1 MKKFLS
7 IALLGVFVLAGCE
20 MTAMKDDKSMAQK
33 SLYDR
38 LGGKPAITA
47 VVDEFVARLAADNRV
62 NKRFAKTDM
71 PKLKAHLVDQV
82 CEATGGPCKYA
93 GKTMRDTHKGM
104 NITND
109 EFNWT
114 GEHLAAALD
123 KFRVPA
129 TEKNELLKAIGSM
142 QKDIVGL

>member
-20 MTAMKDDKSMAQK
+20 MAAMKDDKSMVQK

-62 NKRFAKTDM
+62 NKRFAKTDI
-71 PKLKAHLVDQV
+71 PKLKAHLVDQI
-82 CEATGGPCKYA
+82 CEASGGPCKYA
-93 GKTMRDTHKGM
+93 GKTMRDSHKGM
-104 NITND
+104 NITNE

-114 GEHLAAALD
+114 GEHLAASLD
-123 KFRVPA
+123 KFKVPA
-129 TEKNELLKAIGSM
+129 TEKNELLKAIGGM

>member
-1 MKKFLS
+1 MKKLLS

-20 MTAMKDDKSMAQK
+20 MAAMKDDKSMAQK

-71 PKLKAHLVDQV
+71 PKLKAHLVDQI

-93 GKTMRDTHKGM
+93 GKTMPDTHKGM

-114 GEHLAAALD
+114 GEHLAASLD

-129 TEKNELLKAIGSM
+129 TEKNELLKAIGGM